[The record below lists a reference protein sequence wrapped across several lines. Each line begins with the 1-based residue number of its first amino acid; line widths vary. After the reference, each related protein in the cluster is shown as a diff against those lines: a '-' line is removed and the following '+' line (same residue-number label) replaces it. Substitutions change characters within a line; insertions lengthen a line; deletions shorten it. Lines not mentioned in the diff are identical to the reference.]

1 VHWMIVVLVARA
13 VDGVLGPLLATLA
26 IFVGGFAL
34 CAVAAA
40 VCWWLAERPY
50 FARKS

>member
-1 VHWMIVVLVARA
+1 MHPSINP
-13 VDGVLGPLLATLA
+13 PLAIHMLPATLA
-26 IFVGGFAL
+26 IFLGGFAL